1 MFKIKIFICEFSEP
15 IKKVIV
21 LFQLY
26 GYNGNNKIKTED
38 IDMEIMLTGE
48 NFETE
53 VLKSELPVLVD
64 FFADWCGPCKM
75 LSPTIKQ
82 IAEEYAGKVKVGKV
96 NVDDERELAEEY
108 DIMYI
113 PTLIVFKN
121 GAAVAVS
128 NGLKRK
134 DEIIKMLGV

>member
-1 MFKIKIFICEFSEP
+1 
-15 IKKVIV
+15 
-21 LFQLY
+21 
-26 GYNGNNKIKTED
+26 
-38 IDMEIMLTGE
+38 METVLTGE
-48 NFETE
+48 NFESE

-64 FFADWCGPCKM
+64 FFANWCGPCKM
-75 LSPTIKQ
+75 LAPTIKE
-82 IAEEYAGKVKVGKV
+82 IAEEYEGKVKVGKV

-121 GAAVAVS
+121 GAAVATS

-134 DEIIKMLGV
+134 DEILNMLGV

>member
-48 NFETE
+48 NFESE